1 MKRVKT
7 PTPIWYRILFLVVGI
22 IWIIW
27 LSIEDSSERGV
38 LLFSVTLCALLALR
52 FVMSISAQNT
62 NRDRKYPTPDVQ
74 QSTKKFLLYPIIG
87 AVTGLAVTPIAI
99 FMMALKTGL
108 HGHITPDFS
117 SAQVTIVLIRTPI
130 WIIGGL
136 LIGVGM
142 SLISWSEDKK

>member
-1 MKRVKT
+1 MKRSRT
-7 PTPIWYRILFLVVGI
+7 PTPIWYRVLFLIVGI

-38 LLFSVTLCALLALR
+38 LLFSVTFSVLLALR
-52 FVMSISAQNT
+52 FVITNSAQST
-62 NRDRKYPTPDVQ
+62 NGDLKYPLPEVQ
-74 QSTKKFLLYPIIG
+74 QSTKKFMFYPIVG

-108 HGHITPDFS
+108 HSHLAPDFT
-117 SAQVTIVLIRTPI
+117 SAQVTTVLIRTPI